1 MRISF
6 SSTIAFRYF
15 PRSWALLAAR
25 RLGGCEERSVV
36 RFASY
41 TRGGVPAF
49 GVLAPGDTAVIE
61 LSSLAPDLEALL
73 AAGRDGLARVR
84 EFVQAGS
91 AKPVA
96 LRDVTLSAP
105 FPRPTRTILCVGK
118 NYRDH
123 AAEFH
128 GSGFDS
134 TGGATAV
141 PDAPIIF
148 VKHPSSVIGPDAPI
162 RSANDPTATVDY
174 EGELAVIIGEPA
186 FRVSE
191 ANALRYVYG
200 YTIVN
205 DVTSRELQSKHKQWF
220 VGKSVDT
227 FCPMGPYLVTADEIP
242 DVTRLRL
249 KTFVNDELRQD
260 ALVADLIFDI
270 PFLIATLSATT
281 TLLPGDIIATGTPAG
296 VGIGFTP
303 PKYLHAGDR
312 VRITIDGLGELAN
325 PVS

>member
-1 MRISF
+1 V
-6 SSTIAFRYF
+6 
-15 PRSWALLAAR
+15 AR
-25 RLGGCEERSVV
+25 RSEGCEERTVV
-36 RFASY
+36 RFASF
-41 TRGGVPAF
+41 TRSGKPAF
-49 GVLAPGDTAVIE
+49 GVLTADGTGIVDLGGVAAGLE
-61 LSSLAPDLEALL
+61 SLVGM
-73 AAGRDGLARVR
+73 GRDGLALAR
-84 EFVQAGS
+84 ESLKAHSGT
-91 AKPVA
+91 AVA
-96 LRDVTLSAP
+96 LRDVTLVAP

-162 RSANDPTATVDY
+162 VSSNDPTATVDY
-174 EGELAVIIGEPA
+174 EGELAVVIGEPA
-186 FRVSE
+186 FRVAESD
-191 ANALRYVYG
+191 ALRYVYG

-227 FCPMGPYLVTADEIP
+227 FCPMGPYLVTADEVP
-242 DVTRLRL
+242 DVKQLRL

-260 ALVADLIFDI
+260 AAVADLIFDI

-312 VRITIDGLGELAN
+312 VRITITGLGELAN
-325 PVS
+325 PVA

>member
-1 MRISF
+1 V
-6 SSTIAFRYF
+6 
-15 PRSWALLAAR
+15 AR
-25 RLGGCEERSVV
+25 RSERCEERSLV
-36 RFASY
+36 RFASF
-41 TRGGVPAF
+41 TRGGKPAF
-49 GVLAPGDTAVIE
+49 GVLTADGSGIID
-61 LSSLAPDLEALL
+61 LGSLAPDLESLVAS
-73 AAGRDGLARVR
+73 GRDGLARVR
-84 EFVQAGS
+84 ESLSDFSGTPLAV
-91 AKPVA
+91 
-96 LRDVTLSAP
+96 RDVTLGAP
-105 FPRPTRTILCVGK
+105 FPRPSRTILCVGK

-134 TGGATAV
+134 TAGATAV

-148 VKHPSSVIGPDAPI
+148 VKHPSSVIGPDTPI
-162 RSANDPTATVDY
+162 RSGNDPTSTVDY
-174 EGELAVIIGEPA
+174 EGELGVVIGEAA
-186 FRVSE
+186 FRVAESD
-191 ANALRYVYG
+191 AMRYVYG

-227 FCPMGPYLVTADEIP
+227 FCPMGPYLVTADEVP
-242 DVTRLRL
+242 DVTQLRL

-260 ALVADLIFDI
+260 AAVADLIFDI

-312 VRITIDGLGELAN
+312 VRITITGLGELAN
-325 PVS
+325 PVA

>member
-1 MRISF
+1 M
-6 SSTIAFRYF
+6 
-15 PRSWALLAAR
+15 
-25 RLGGCEERSVV
+25 

-41 TRGGVPAF
+41 TSGGKPAF
-49 GVLAPGDTAVIE
+49 GVLSDDG
-61 LSSLAPDLEALL
+61 SSIVDLTGLAPDLEALV
-73 AAGRDGLARVR
+73 ASGRDGLARVR
-84 EFVQAGS
+84 DVLKASAGTTVS
-91 AKPVA
+91 
-96 LRDVTLSAP
+96 LRDVTLTAP

-134 TGGATAV
+134 TGGATAI

-148 VKHPSSVIGPDAPI
+148 VKHPSSVIGPGAPI
-162 RSANDPTATVDY
+162 VSGNDPTASVDY
-174 EGELAVIIGEPA
+174 EGELGVIVGEPA
-186 FRVSE
+186 FRVAESD
-191 ANALRYVYG
+191 ALRFVYG

-242 DVTRLRL
+242 DVTKLRL

-270 PFLIATLSATT
+270 PFLIATMSATT

>member
-1 MRISF
+1 
-6 SSTIAFRYF
+6 
-15 PRSWALLAAR
+15 
-25 RLGGCEERSVV
+25 V

-41 TRGGVPAF
+41 TRAGTAAF
-49 GVLAPGDTAVIE
+49 GVLDAGGSAVID
-61 LSSLAPDLEALL
+61 LTSLAPDLEALVGS
-73 AAGRDGLARVR
+73 GRDGLARVR
-84 EFVQAGS
+84 EYLRHGS
-91 AKPVA
+91 GKSVA
-96 LRDVTLSAP
+96 LDDVTLAAP

-134 TGGATAV
+134 TGGANAV

-148 VKHPSSVIGPDAPI
+148 VKHPSSVIGPGAPI
-162 RSANDPTATVDY
+162 VAANDPTATVDY
-174 EGELAVIIGEPA
+174 EGELGVIVGETA
-186 FRVSE
+186 ARVSE
-191 ANALRYVYG
+191 AEALRYVYG

-227 FCPMGPYLVTADEIP
+227 FCPMGPYLVTADEVP
-242 DVTRLRL
+242 DVTKLRLR
-249 KTFVNDELRQD
+249 TFVNDEPRQD

-325 PVS
+325 PVT

>member
-1 MRISF
+1 LEGR
-6 SSTIAFRYF
+6 
-15 PRSWALLAAR
+15 
-25 RLGGCEERSVV
+25 EERTHV

-41 TRGGVPAF
+41 TRGGTPAF
-49 GVLAPGDTAVIE
+49 GVLAADGASIIG
-61 LSSLAPDLEALL
+61 LGALAPDLETLVAS
-73 AAGRDGLARVR
+73 GRDGLTRAC
-84 EFVQAGS
+84 EILEAGS
-91 AKPVA
+91 DTSVA
-96 LRDVTLSAP
+96 LRDVTLTAP
-105 FPRPTRTILCVGK
+105 FPRPSRTILCVGK

-134 TGGATAV
+134 TAGATAV

-162 RSANDPTATVDY
+162 VSGNDPTATVDY
-174 EGELAVIIGEPA
+174 EGELGVIIGESA
-186 FRVSE
+186 FRVAESD
-191 ANALRYVYG
+191 ALRYVYG

-242 DVTRLRL
+242 DVTQLRL

-260 ALVADLIFDI
+260 AVVADLIFDI

-281 TLLPGDIIATGTPAG
+281 TLLPGDVIATGTPAG

-303 PKYLHAGDR
+303 PKYLRAGDR
-312 VRITIDGLGELAN
+312 VRVTIDGLGELAN

>member
-1 MRISF
+1 M
-6 SSTIAFRYF
+6 
-15 PRSWALLAAR
+15 
-25 RLGGCEERSVV
+25 

-41 TRGGVPAF
+41 TRDALPGF
-49 GVLAPGDTAVIE
+49 GVLSADGNAIVDLA
-61 LSSLAPDLEALL
+61 SFAPDLEALV
-73 AAGRDGLARVR
+73 AAGSDGLARVR
-84 EFVQAGS
+84 AHLAAGTG
-91 AKPVA
+91 AAVA
-96 LRDVTLSAP
+96 LRDVTLVAP
-105 FPRPTRTILCVGK
+105 FPHPRHTILCVGK

-134 TGGATAV
+134 TAGANAV

-148 VKHPSSVIGPDAPI
+148 VKHPSSVIGPGAGI
-162 RSANDPTATVDY
+162 VAANDPTATVDY
-174 EGELAVIIGEPA
+174 EGELAVVIGRRA
-186 FRVSE
+186 FRV
-191 ANALRYVYG
+191 AAADALGYVFG

-205 DVTSRELQSKHKQWF
+205 DVTSRELQSKHKQWV

-227 FCPMGPYLVTADEIP
+227 FCPMGPYIVTADEAG
-242 DVTRLRL
+242 DVTELRL

-281 TLLPGDIIATGTPAG
+281 TLQPCDIIATVTPSG

-303 PKYLHAGDR
+303 PKYLHPGDR
-312 VRITIDGLGELAN
+312 VRITIDRLGELNN
-325 PVS
+325 PVT

>member
-1 MRISF
+1 VLS
-6 SSTIAFRYF
+6 ADGA
-15 PRSWALLAAR
+15 ALIG
-25 RLGGCEERSVV
+25 LG
-36 RFASY
+36 
-41 TRGGVPAF
+41 
-49 GVLAPGDTAVIE
+49 
-61 LSSLAPDLEALL
+61 SLAPDLETLVAS
-73 AAGRDGLARVR
+73 GRDGLARVR
-84 EFVQAGS
+84 ALLNAGS
-91 AKPVA
+91 GMTVA
-96 LRDVTLSAP
+96 LRDVTLVAP
-105 FPRPTRTILCVGK
+105 FPRPCRTILCVGK

-134 TGGATAV
+134 TAGATAV

-148 VKHPSSVIGPDAPI
+148 VKHPSSVVGPDAPI
-162 RSANDPTATVDY
+162 VSANDPTATVDY
-174 EGELAVIIGEPA
+174 EGELGVIIGEPA

-191 ANALRYVYG
+191 SDALRYVYG

-260 ALVADLIFDI
+260 AVVADLIFDI

-312 VRITIDGLGELAN
+312 VRVTIDRLGELAN
-325 PVS
+325 PVT

>member
-1 MRISF
+1 
-6 SSTIAFRYF
+6 
-15 PRSWALLAAR
+15 LA
-25 RLGGCEERSVV
+25 GCEERTVV

-41 TRGGVPAF
+41 TRSGKPAF
-49 GVLAPGDTAVIE
+49 GVLSADGTSIVDLTG
-61 LSSLAPDLEALL
+61 LAPDLEALV
-73 AAGRDGLARVR
+73 ASGRDGLARVR
-84 EFVQAGS
+84 EVLKAGS
-91 AKPVA
+91 GTSVA

-134 TGGATAV
+134 TAGATAI

-162 RSANDPTATVDY
+162 VSANDPTATVDY
-174 EGELAVIIGEPA
+174 EGELGVVIGEAA

-191 ANALRYVYG
+191 SDALRYVYG

-242 DVTRLRL
+242 DVTQLRL

-260 ALVADLIFDI
+260 AVVANLIFDI

>member
-1 MRISF
+1 M
-6 SSTIAFRYF
+6 
-15 PRSWALLAAR
+15 
-25 RLGGCEERSVV
+25 

-41 TRGGVPAF
+41 TRSGKPAF
-49 GVLAPGDTAVIE
+49 GVLSDDGASIVD
-61 LSSLAPDLEALL
+61 LSSLAPDLEALVTSGR
-73 AAGRDGLARVR
+73 AGLDRVR
-84 EFVQAGS
+84 EYMKAGS
-91 AKPVA
+91 RTPVA

-134 TGGATAV
+134 TAGATAI

-148 VKHPSSVIGPDAPI
+148 VKHPSSVIGPGAPI
-162 RSANDPTATVDY
+162 VSANDPTATVDY
-174 EGELAVIIGEPA
+174 EGELGVIVGAAA
-186 FRVSE
+186 FRVPESE
-191 ANALRYVYG
+191 ALRYVYG

-260 ALVADLIFDI
+260 AVVADLIFDI
-270 PFLIATLSATT
+270 PFLIATMSATT

-325 PVS
+325 PVT

>member
-1 MRISF
+1 
-6 SSTIAFRYF
+6 
-15 PRSWALLAAR
+15 
-25 RLGGCEERSVV
+25 V
-36 RFASY
+36 RFASF
-41 TRGGVPAF
+41 TRSGKPAF
-49 GVLAPGDTAVIE
+49 GALTADGAAIVD
-61 LSSLAPDLEALL
+61 LGSLAPDLESLVAL
-73 AAGRDGLARVR
+73 GRDGLARVR
-84 EFVQAGS
+84 EILKAPRG
-91 AKPVA
+91 APIA
-96 LRDVTLSAP
+96 LRDVTLAAP
-105 FPRPTRTILCVGK
+105 FPRPSRTILCVGK

-123 AAEFH
+123 AAEFF

-134 TGGATAV
+134 TAGATAV

-148 VKHPSSVIGPDAPI
+148 VKHPSSVIGPGAPI
-162 RSANDPTATVDY
+162 VSANDPTATVDY
-174 EGELAVIIGEPA
+174 EGELGVVIGEPA
-186 FRVSE
+186 FRVAQSD
-191 ANALRYVYG
+191 ALRYVYG

-227 FCPMGPYLVTADEIP
+227 VCPMGPYLVTADEIA
-242 DVTRLRL
+242 DVTQLRL

-260 ALVADLIFDI
+260 AVVADLIFDI

-325 PVS
+325 PVT